1 MRPLKGIVVKVR
13 KGYMEIELESGNTIT
28 TKKVSGLT
36 RGSKVDVLYDFTRN
50 RVRDVWLENHRP
62 VVSLPEEL
70 EEEVKEE
77 EEGDRGFSSPVFNG
91 AEEPSWVAFAG
102 DDRFGEE
109 EEDEEDWQED
119 NFLWNS

>member
-1 MRPLKGIVVKVR
+1 MRPFKGVVVKVR
-13 KGYMEIELESGNTIT
+13 KGYMKIELESGNTIT
-28 TKKVSGLT
+28 TKKVGGLT

-50 RVRDVWLENHRP
+50 RVRDVWLENCQP

-77 EEGDRGFSSPVFNG
+77 EGDREFSAPVFNE
-91 AEEPSWVAFAG
+91 AEEPGWAAFAD
-102 DDRFGEE
+102 DDRFGKE

-119 NFLWNS
+119 NFLCNL